1 MKQQLPRD
9 WGALAADHNAAIQQ
23 FVVTVQQ
30 LSPHSWS
37 RPLAPGKWTPAEVTS
52 HLAESYRI
60 LRTELAGGPGMA
72 LRLSRFRRW
81 VFRHTILPRILRRGI
96 FPAGARAPRET
107 RPREVLEDAAAALRT
122 LTLEAD
128 AFAQELTT
136 RAGCGRVH
144 LNHAYFGPMSA
155 RQSLRL
161 VAVHTRHHARQV
173 AGIHV

>member
-1 MKQQLPRD
+1 MKLPRN
-9 WGALAADHNAAIQQ
+9 WEALAADHTAAIEQ
-23 FVVTVQQ
+23 FVLTVRQ
-30 LSPHSWS
+30 LAPNSWS

-60 LRTELAGGPGMA
+60 LRAELAGGPGMA

-81 VFRHTILPRILRRGI
+81 VLRHTILPRILRGGI

-107 RPREVLEDAAAALRT
+107 RPREVIEDAATALRT

-128 AFAQELTT
+128 AFAQDLTT
-136 RAGCGRVH
+136 RASSGRVH

-161 VAVHTRHHARQV
+161 VAVHTRHHARQLA
-173 AGIHV
+173 AGKA

>member
-1 MKQQLPRD
+1 MRLPRD
-9 WGALAADHNAAIQQ
+9 WDALAADHAAAVQQ
-23 FVVTVQQ
+23 FVLTVQQ
-30 LSPHSWS
+30 LAPDSWS

-60 LRTELAGGPGMA
+60 LRAELAGGPGMA
-72 LRLSRFRRW
+72 LRLSGFRRW
-81 VFRHTILPRILRRGI
+81 VLRHTILPRILRGGI

-107 RPREVLEDAAAALRT
+107 RPRELIEDATTALRT

-128 AFAQELTT
+128 AFAQDLTT
-136 RAGCGRVH
+136 RASSGRVH

-173 AGIHV
+173 AGIHP